1 MREGHEATDPV
12 RRIVVAVDG
21 AAEATA
27 ALQWAYE
34 TATLHDASV
43 EIVGAWTF
51 PVVSY
56 ERMAATPL
64 NPAPFEDVARSA
76 IEKSIAPAA
85 ATTVTDVKRTVA
97 FGSPAA
103 VILGAAQHAQRV
115 VLGSRGLGP
124 FAGWVL
130 GSVSRQV
137 AQHAPCPVGRHADGS
152 LTGVSISPAS
162 RQALMSTASTRTGSI
177 VTTTRDW
184 PGGSCSRRSAPYF
197 APTLSANT

>member
-103 VILGAAQHAQRV
+103 VILGAACTRSASSWGHVDSAR
-115 VLGSRGLGP
+115 
-124 FAGWVL
+124 
-130 GSVSRQV
+130 
-137 AQHAPCPVGRHADGS
+137 
-152 LTGVSISPAS
+152 SPA
-162 RQALMSTASTRTGSI
+162 G
-177 VTTTRDW
+177 
-184 PGGSCSRRSAPYF
+184 CSARSAVRSRNTRR
-197 APTLSANT
+197 ARWVVTPTAR